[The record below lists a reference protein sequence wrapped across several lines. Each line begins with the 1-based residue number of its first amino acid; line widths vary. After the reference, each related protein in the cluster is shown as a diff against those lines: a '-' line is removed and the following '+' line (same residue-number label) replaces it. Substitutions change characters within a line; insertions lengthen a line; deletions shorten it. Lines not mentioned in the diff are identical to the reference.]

1 MEETTLTRQ
10 RRVIHEIINARPV
23 HLTAEEIYEKAQQR
37 IPGIARGTVYRNLG
51 LMVDA
56 GEIRRIELAG
66 GAACYDRTVAPHAHL
81 ICSRCAA
88 VKDLMIEGLT
98 EKLSE
103 MTGET
108 VTDCDL
114 IVYYLCEKCR

>member
-1 MEETTLTRQ
+1 MTRQ
-10 RRVIHEIINARPV
+10 RRVIYDIIRARPV
-23 HLTAEEIYEKAQQR
+23 HLTAEAIYEQAQER
-37 IPGIARGTVYRNLG
+37 VPGIARGTVYRNLG
-51 LMVDA
+51 LMVEA

-88 VKDLMIEGLT
+88 VEDLMVENLT
-98 EKLSE
+98 EKLSAL
-103 MTGET
+103 TGEP

-114 IVYYLCEKCR
+114 IVYHVCKNCC

>member
-1 MEETTLTRQ
+1 MIRRETKQ
-10 RRVIHEIINARPV
+10 RRSVLHAVRSRCDHP
-23 HLTAEEIYEKAQQR
+23 TADQIFDDVLAVDPH
-37 IPGIARGTVYRNLG
+37 ISRGTVYRNLG

-56 GEIRRIELAG
+56 GEIRRIELVG